1 MATSA
6 GTGPT
11 RLRAALAASMTVLIL
26 VPAGVLF
33 SWVWS
38 DNQDRRD
45 STTLEQQGV
54 DYLAA
59 LPPLI
64 SGLVEAQSSAL
75 QGVSSVPASL
85 TAAVTRVS
93 TADQHAGDQLG
104 THERWSGLRDKIQ
117 KLPSITGTPIDILTA
132 HVEATDLAIG
142 LYNAVR
148 KNSELIRD
156 PDNDISNLQQ
166 ALAVDLPSTVV
177 QVSRMGDLSLMVAA
191 ITGTAAQRQQA
202 QAVLVPQYGA
212 AIEQV
217 NTDVGDLTDNL
228 QSAVDNTSSVTLSG
242 SLVSSVDSFRRGV
255 EAYTRGADPTGGK
268 PNPGTMATAQSQL
281 QTSLSGLSTVLTR
294 EMNGLLQS
302 RLDSLSTRRLEA
314 LITAGVLVL
323 FVLAAIGAPV
333 LDRRRRRGAFDG
345 GRGGRSRAAGPE
357 QGGNGYAGAPLDPIP
372 GYGETTPTRR
382 ERSGALR

>member
-1 MATSA
+1 MAASA
-6 GTGPT
+6 STGPS

-33 SWVWS
+33 AWVWS
-38 DNQDRRD
+38 DNHDSRD
-45 STTLEQQGV
+45 STSLEHQGV
-54 DYLAA
+54 AYLAS

-75 QGVSSVPASL
+75 QGVSSTPASL
-85 TAAVTRVS
+85 TAAVAQVS
-93 TADQHAGDQLG
+93 AADQRLGDQLG

-117 KLPSITGTPIDILTA
+117 KMPSVRGSAVDVFTA

-148 KNSELIRD
+148 KNSGLIRD
-156 PDNDISNLQQ
+156 PDNDVSNLQQ

-177 QVSRMGDLSLMVAA
+177 EVSRMGDLSQMVAG
-191 ITGTAAQRQQA
+191 ITGTPAQRQQL
-202 QAVLVPQYGA
+202 QAALVPQFGA
-212 AIEQV
+212 AVQQV

-228 QSAVDNTSSVTLSG
+228 QSAVDDTSSVTLGG

-255 EAYTRGADPTGGK
+255 EAYTRGADPTGGR
-268 PNPGTMATAQSQL
+268 PNVGTMATAQSQL

-294 EMNGLLQS
+294 EMNGMLQA
-302 RLDSLSTRRLEA
+302 RLDRLSTRRLEA
-314 LITAGVLVL
+314 LITAGVLLLLVL
-323 FVLAAIGAPV
+323 LTVLVPRLGT
-333 LDRRRRRGAFDG
+333 RRRRATTDG
-345 GRGGRSRAAGPE
+345 ERGGPSRPAGFDDSVS
-357 QGGNGYAGAPLDPIP
+357 GPLP
-372 GYGETTPTRR
+372 GYGETNPTRR